1 MFLMSEEEK
10 ERIVLDEEPSFF
22 RKMSGMIV
30 IRVPP
35 RWKRRRD
42 TRPLFES
49 PEVDV
54 KLIYEGEAPF
64 IEIRRVKGGD
74 HHQKK

>member
-1 MFLMSEEEK
+1 MVLMSDEEK

-22 RKMSGMIV
+22 RRMSGMIV

-42 TRPLFES
+42 TKPLFES

-54 KLIYEGEAPF
+54 KLIYEGGAPF
-64 IEIRRVKGGD
+64 IEIRKVKESD
-74 HHQKK
+74 RHQKK